1 MAPIISEINPRLL
14 GGLDPENREL
24 CTLEATVVTGLEEVA
39 CEECKEKLGANCVVA
54 RGRLFI
60 DVNPEQVPEVLKLR
74 SIDNVNIVLSMVKNF
89 SFPSEREKCFE
100 QLYMLAEK
108 PDWKKGMEVWRRT
121 LGYEEE
127 PIKEEKLL
135 TGDFCQPRPDVDL
148 KMMKSTSQIVNNI
161 PRALLPKHLKLDEEG
176 LAKEDEVQLSEDKDS
191 VEENNEVSH
200 TRDYCLSGPKFRV
213 SCNRTGTRHIFG
225 SPEAAR
231 QFGAGINEKFNWPV
245 DLKNF
250 DLEVI
255 LYIDNEFVYVALALT
270 REALFKRNL
279 TNFGRTNLR
288 ATLCYNMVRLAAPK
302 PGEVVIDPMCGGAT
316 IPIEGSLTYT
326 KSFHLGGDNFG
337 QAVKRSRDNIDWLV
351 NKGKSMSVDV
361 AQWDATRL
369 PLREQCVD
377 IVVSDLPFGKRI
389 GSKTDN
395 RVLYFHAL
403 LELARVTRIKTGRA
417 VLLTYDHRSMIKNIK
432 RVHTL
437 WKSGASRTVNVG
449 GLSAVIYILHR
460 TSLLCDTGL
469 RKDSKDKEK
478 KSPGS
483 PGGSATN

>member
-1 MAPIISEINPRLL
+1 MTCHCSGRSPLASQGWLSSSCVFVTESMHLQRRSPETGVSCELDTKPNLSSLPRVPLCASPRVALEPALEKRDTKNTGWHRCQGLSLRAVIS
-14 GGLDPENREL
+14 NRYF
-24 CTLEATVVTGLEEVA
+24 CHFTVA

-60 DVNPEQVPEVLKLR
+60 DVNPEQVAEVLKLR

-135 TGDFCQPRPDVDL
+135 KGDFCQPRPDVDL
-148 KMMKSTSQIVNNI
+148 KMIKSTSQIVNNI
-161 PRALLPKHLKLDEEG
+161 PRALLPKHLKLDDEG
-176 LAKEDEVQLSEDKDS
+176 LAKEDDVQLSEDKDS
-191 VEENNEVSH
+191 VEVNNEVSH
-200 TRDYCLSGPKFRV
+200 TRDSCLSGPKFRV
-213 SCNRTGTRHIFG
+213 SCNRTGTGHIFG

-316 IPIEGSLTYT
+316 IPMEVRNG
-326 KSFHLGGDNFG
+326 
-337 QAVKRSRDNIDWLV
+337 
-351 NKGKSMSVDV
+351 
-361 AQWDATRL
+361 
-369 PLREQCVD
+369 
-377 IVVSDLPFGKRI
+377 
-389 GSKTDN
+389 
-395 RVLYFHAL
+395 L
-403 LELARVTRIKTGRA
+403 LHMLI
-417 VLLTYDHRSMIKNIK
+417 
-432 RVHTL
+432 
-437 WKSGASRTVNVG
+437 
-449 GLSAVIYILHR
+449 
-460 TSLLCDTGL
+460 
-469 RKDSKDKEK
+469 
-478 KSPGS
+478 
-483 PGGSATN
+483 